1 MITNKKQ
8 KQLLKE
14 QEERLRKEYE
24 EECNEYRATICKL
37 EEYIHDLEEYIHDLK
52 DIQLKADLE
61 DNLKH
66 YDYAILVKDF
76 KTLLWHDG
84 RWENHYKKFEFT
96 TNDYDE
102 VPELTI
108 IK

>member
-1 MITNKKQ
+1 MITNKKH

-37 EEYIHDLEEYIHDLK
+37 EEYIHDLE

-61 DNLKH
+61 ENLKH

-76 KTLLWHDG
+76 KTLLWNYG
-84 RWENHYKKFEFT
+84 RWEKFRDITFSHYVE
-96 TNDYDE
+96 E
-102 VPELTI
+102 IPELNI
-108 IK
+108 RK